1 MTSSFY
7 DLLYNF
13 NNSPTKYQ
21 LLAVSGLPGYWPMF
35 AKDYLEYIG
44 LHISFLVQGYKQ
56 DPVFG
61 INGEFLN
68 WVELLSLEHVL

>member
-1 MTSSFY
+1 M
-7 DLLYNF
+7 
-13 NNSPTKYQ
+13 
-21 LLAVSGLPGYWPMF
+21 SGLPGYWPMF

-56 DPVFG
+56 DPVCG

>member
-1 MTSSFY
+1 
-7 DLLYNF
+7 
-13 NNSPTKYQ
+13 
-21 LLAVSGLPGYWPMF
+21 MF
-35 AKDYLEYIG
+35 AKDFLEYIG

-56 DPVFG
+56 DPACG